1 MEDLNKNTGTDESA
15 KAPVAATE
23 GVVVERLRAIR
34 YASWAVVLVMTL
46 AFAGYAGWRTLAPKP
61 EPPTINQVGQS
72 LIKSEFELVDHRG
85 DQVSAADYRGKWLLV
100 FFGFTTCPDV
110 CPTALNDQVSAAD
123 YRGKWLLVF
132 FGFTTCPDVCPTAL
146 NEIAEVMEK
155 LGAKAAKVQPLFIT
169 VDPDRDTPERMAE
182 FVGAFDPRITG
193 LTGTPDQIK
202 SSTKSFKVY
211 YAKAVQKEAPDGY
224 TMEHTTSLYLID
236 PKGRFVRLYS
246 YNATVN
252 EIADELQARL

>member
-23 GVVVERLRAIR
+23 GVVVQRLRAIR

-46 AFAGYAGWRTLAPKP
+46 AFAGYAGWRTLGPQP

-72 LIKSEFELVDHRG
+72 LIKSEFDLVDHRG
-85 DQVSAADYRGKWLLV
+85 
-100 FFGFTTCPDV
+100 
-110 CPTALNDQVSAAD
+110 DQVSAAD

-169 VDPDRDTPERMAE
+169 VDPERDTPERMAE

-193 LTGTPDQIK
+193 LTGTLDQIK
-202 SSTKSFKVY
+202 ASTKSFKVY